1 MDRKEEIKEKI
12 KWLRNDVDDAT
23 NKIRCLNKG
32 IKDANEDINEY
43 RIKVGG
49 YNGKINELEKELE
62 TLNKRSKQLVMAGDR
77 VFHNNCEAIVA
88 TVEILSQDYKVLIDV
103 KGGHTWGHGM
113 VKVNH
118 YNDPID
124 LEKLTWDSDKMT
136 IERKC

>member
-1 MDRKEEIKEKI
+1 MDRKESIHIQIEDLRGMICAEKREIEVSEECIEEWTEEMDGLK
-12 KWLRNDVDDAT
+12 
-23 NKIRCLNKG
+23 
-32 IKDANEDINEY
+32 
-43 RIKVGG
+43 
-49 YNGKINELEKELE
+49 KELE
-62 TLNKRSKQLVMAGDR
+62 TLSKKSKQLVMAGDR

-118 YNDPID
+118 YSDPID
-124 LEKLTWDSDKMT
+124 LKKLTWDSDKMT